1 MNQPIDW
8 LLIRGGRNF
17 RLGSGFSEE
26 KEDELFQMLCKF
38 INSNGLGHMKMPEQ
52 AEQDW
57 EGFEIRKSHL
67 TDLGQAVMKDSF
79 RRWLSAID
87 RGTKPSKSK
96 ILSVA
101 LEKLRGSSS

>member
-1 MNQPIDW
+1 M
-8 LLIRGGRNF
+8 
-17 RLGSGFSEE
+17 E
-26 KEDELFQMLCKF
+26 
-38 INSNGLGHMKMPEQ
+38 MPEQ
-52 AEQDW
+52 AKEGW

-67 TDLGQAVMKDSF
+67 TDLGQVVMKNAF

-101 LEKLRGSSS
+101 LEKIRGSES